1 MTHPYRFLCVLPQT
15 LTCPFTVPN
24 DDSITELTHV
34 ITSLVLSFTAWHLYW
49 SGCRFVALKEQG
61 KDGEEA
67 FVQRDLDIILGY

>member
-1 MTHPYRFLCVLPQT
+1 M
-15 LTCPFTVPN
+15 
-24 DDSITELTHV
+24 